1 MWLFALAVLVLIA
14 GTVLRKVGVEAA
26 RSNAYG
32 SAAALAGQRK
42 SGIGNWLN
50 MAGGITLVAAVVWTW
65 L

>member
-1 MWLFALAVLVLIA
+1 MWLFALAVPALII
-14 GTVLRKVGVEAA
+14 GNVLRKVGVEAA
-26 RSNAYG
+26 RTNAHG

-50 MAGGITLVAAVVWTW
+50 VAGGVILVAAVAWTW

>member
-1 MWLFALAVLVLIA
+1 MWLFALAVPALIT

-26 RSNAYG
+26 RANAHG

-42 SGIGNWLN
+42 SGLGNWLN
-50 MAGGITLVAAVVWTW
+50 VAGGVTLVAAAAWTW

>member
-26 RSNAYG
+26 RANAHG
-32 SAAALAGQRK
+32 SAAALAGRRK

-50 MAGGITLVAAVVWTW
+50 LAGGVTLVAAVAWTW
-65 L
+65 F

>member
-26 RSNAYG
+26 RANVYG

-50 MAGGITLVAAVVWTW
+50 LAGGVTLVAAVVWTW

>member
-1 MWLFALAVLVLIA
+1 MWLFAFAVPALIT

-26 RSNAYG
+26 RANAYG
-32 SAAALAGQRK
+32 SAAAVAGRRK

-50 MAGGITLVAAVVWTW
+50 VAGGACLFAGICWIW

>member
-14 GTVLRKVGVEAA
+14 GTVLRKVGIEAA
-26 RSNAYG
+26 RANAFG

-42 SGIGNWLN
+42 SGLGNWLN
-50 MAGGITLVAAVVWTW
+50 IAGAGCLAAAVLWTW